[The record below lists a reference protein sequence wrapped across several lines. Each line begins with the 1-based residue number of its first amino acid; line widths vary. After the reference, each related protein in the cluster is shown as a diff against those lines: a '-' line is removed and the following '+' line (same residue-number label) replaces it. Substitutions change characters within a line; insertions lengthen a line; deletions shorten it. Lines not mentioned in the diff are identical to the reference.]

1 MLFWN
6 RLSCPFTTAS
16 WFGPLANALWK
27 NFFTFEKCNN
37 VGIESTYVY
46 IMEQI
51 KVRNECS
58 FFFLQWNRA
67 LWKIYIDHNF
77 RTNILLQSAD
87 IMTICEHQWIWYIV
101 IGNKKRIIRY
111 RIITISSCKLIAG
124 KIFLFFFFF
133 NHIIF
138 SNLRRNRTFTK
149 RDKFWYNLDKF
160 FWKTTWKIQYFL
172 PFYVYAFEHKV
183 TTQI

>member
-1 MLFWN
+1 MYI
-6 RLSCPFTTAS
+6 
-16 WFGPLANALWK
+16 LWIHL
-27 NFFTFEKCNN
+27 FEKHFK
-37 VGIESTYVY
+37 
-46 IMEQI
+46 IMFEI
-51 KVRNECS
+51 KFENMSAYFEKKNQSSQWSSVH

-124 KIFLFFFFF
+124 KRFLFFFFF

-149 RDKFWYNLDKF
+149 RDKFWYNLDKL

-183 TTQI
+183 TTQIQTRYMSICHFFMFKK

>member
-1 MLFWN
+1 MYI
-6 RLSCPFTTAS
+6 
-16 WFGPLANALWK
+16 LWIHL
-27 NFFTFEKCNN
+27 FEKHFK
-37 VGIESTYVY
+37 
-46 IMEQI
+46 IMFEIKFENMSAYFEKKI
-51 KVRNECS
+51 KVRNECL

-124 KIFLFFFFF
+124 KRFLFFFFF
-133 NHIIF
+133 STISYSAIWEEIVHSLKGISLDWHSKLSYCIWYTLSSVII
-138 SNLRRNRTFTK
+138 SYVSK
-149 RDKFWYNLDKF
+149 SVHKFMKLK
-160 FWKTTWKIQYFL
+160 KLKL
-172 PFYVYAFEHKV
+172 
-183 TTQI
+183 